1 MSPDFFNPF
10 DAKVSWGT
18 KFMVMGGPVKLGF
31 EWEVSPYRKVVGWE
45 DSITL
50 SEEIGNYVEKMNE
63 NNFIL

>member
-1 MSPDFFNPF
+1 
-10 DAKVSWGT
+10 
-18 KFMVMGGPVKLGF
+18 MVMGGPVKLGF

-50 SEEIGNYVEKMNE
+50 SEEIGNYVEKMNK